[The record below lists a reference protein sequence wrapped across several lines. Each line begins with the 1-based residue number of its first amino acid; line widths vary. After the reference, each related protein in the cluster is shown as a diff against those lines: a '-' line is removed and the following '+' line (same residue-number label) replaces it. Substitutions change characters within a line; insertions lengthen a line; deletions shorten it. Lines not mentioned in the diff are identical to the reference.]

1 MKDVEIRWDQPHAA
15 TWRSG
20 LTAEDVDDLRLDG
33 LNVEA
38 APGSGAAAI
47 ELKNAA
53 KVTLLSSRGETIHLT
68 GKGTRQVRLLQ
79 TDAKIAADSDVS
91 KDAVVRR

>member
-1 MKDVEIRWDQPHAA
+1 
-15 TWRSG
+15 
-20 LTAEDVDDLRLDG
+20 LRFDG
-33 LNVEA
+33 VNVEA
-38 APGSGAAAI
+38 APGSGAPAI
-47 ELKNAA
+47 ELKNAR
-53 KVTLLSSRGETIHLT
+53 KVTLQFSRAETIHLA